1 MKILIIKF
9 RNIGDVLLATPLI
22 SNLKAHFSQSSID
35 FATNLE
41 CASVI
46 KNNPN
51 ISNLILYNREKI
63 KKLNF
68 FYRLKEE
75 LSLLILIRKKKY
87 DLVINLTE
95 GERGAIYAIFSGA
108 EKRMGLKL
116 KNNLYKYFKIYTN
129 YLNEDY
135 SIHALEKDLRFL
147 EHLNK
152 KTISY
157 DLEIF
162 WEKSIEKALVQ
173 KYNYLFSK
181 KFVVIHPVSRWMFKC
196 WDDKN
201 MARVIDY
208 IKLNKAVEVVI
219 TSSGNENEKQR
230 VKKIISLTKS
240 KPINLSGLL
249 TIEELAILLSK
260 AQLFFGIDSAP
271 MHIAAACK
279 VPIVGLFGAS
289 YPLIWGPLYNNQK
302 FRNIDGIQYNGK
314 HYVISNMD
322 HEIFYKDGIKSSRGM
337 LKIEFSKVVEVLDK
351 SL

>member
-22 SNLKAHFSQSSID
+22 SNLKAHFPQSSID

-41 CASVI
+41 CAPVI
-46 KNNPN
+46 KKNPK
-51 ISNLILYNREKI
+51 IDNLILFNRDKI

-75 LSLLILIRKKKY
+75 LNLLLTIRKKKY

-116 KNNLYKYFKIYTN
+116 KNNLYNNFKIYTDC
-129 YLNEDY
+129 LNEDY

-147 EHLNK
+147 QHLNK

-157 DLEIF
+157 DLEFF
-162 WEKSIEKALVQ
+162 WGKSTEKSLVK

-196 WDDKN
+196 WDDKK
-201 MARVIDY
+201 MAEVIDY
-208 IKLNKAVEVVI
+208 IKFNKGLEVVI

-230 VKKIISLTKS
+230 VKKITSLTKS
-240 KPINLSGLL
+240 KPIVLSGLL
-249 TIEELAILLSK
+249 SIEELAILISK
-260 AQLFFGIDSAP
+260 AKLFFGIDSAP

-279 VPIVGLFGAS
+279 VPIVSLFGAS
-289 YPLIWGPLYNNQK
+289 YPLIWGPWHDNQK
-302 FRNIDGIQYNGK
+302 FGNIDGIQYNGK

-351 SL
+351 SI